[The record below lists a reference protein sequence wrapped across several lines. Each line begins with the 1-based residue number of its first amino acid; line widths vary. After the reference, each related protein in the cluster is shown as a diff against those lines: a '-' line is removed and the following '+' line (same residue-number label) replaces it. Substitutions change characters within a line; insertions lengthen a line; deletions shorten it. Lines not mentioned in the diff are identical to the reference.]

1 MNHAE
6 EVKSVLR
13 LQPSLHK
20 KIKRRAKTHNT
31 SMNREIT
38 NILSGSMSSTS
49 MEQTLNDLVVRLEQ
63 KKVI

>member
-13 LQPSLHK
+13 LPTSLDK

-38 NILSGSMSSTS
+38 NILSGSMSSAS
-49 MEQTLNDLVVRLEQ
+49 MEQTLNDLVVRLELT
-63 KKVI
+63 KVI

>member
-13 LQPSLHK
+13 LPTSLDK

-38 NILSGSMSSTS
+38 NILSGSMSSAS